1 MIFYVPRELNK
12 DLMNTIVDG
21 FESFE
26 MTELNDM
33 IDSNLETLAGCEALT
48 EISSAIADFG
58 FDICGFEASN
68 NVGAES
74 RIRRAVKF
82 IKDIIFKIVN
92 YIKLYFNSYAKK
104 LKKIKEELKEL
115 KIAIQAAQE
124 LGEDLPAKVKSTYLH
139 WVDKFATRKD
149 EYFGRADVVF
159 KFLGNCGA
167 LKDYKI
173 VTKNK
178 SSNDVLSEAYTFIRE
193 LLYQLYYSSNGTDGD
208 LAGKGSI
215 KSLKTVTD
223 AYNELTTILKSD
235 QVVKTT
241 NPEII
246 KSLKEIGTKPF
257 EFLEDISKDVFTS
270 AKVHENSLATE
281 RDTVEILKL
290 YLKGTE
296 LLIEWLEY
304 SPRSLSENPVKVEL
318 ENKDEDI
325 TAYSKELL
333 SYTKDL
339 LAKFR
344 EFYGKTAKAAF
355 LHVKVFHR
363 DAINILEQ
371 IKSNNND

>member
-1 MIFYVPRELNK
+1 MFYVTREENK
-12 DLMNTIVDG
+12 ELMNTIIDG

-26 MTELNDM
+26 MSELNDM
-33 IDSNLETLAGCEALT
+33 IDSNLETLAGCEALY
-48 EISSAIADFG
+48 EISEAIANFG
-58 FDICGFEASN
+58 FDIYGFEAN
-68 NVGAES
+68 GVGVES
-74 RIRRAVKF
+74 RVNRAIKF
-82 IKDIIFKIVN
+82 IKDLIFKIVN

-104 LKKIKEELKEL
+104 LKAIKSELRELKVALE
-115 KIAIQAAQE
+115 AALE
-124 LGEDLPAKVKSTYLH
+124 LGENLPAKVKAL
-139 WVDKFATRKD
+139 WVDWIDKSPRNQD
-149 EYFGRADVVF
+149 EYFGRTDVVF

-193 LLYQLYYSSNGTDGD
+193 LMYQLYYSSNGTDAD

-241 NPEII
+241 NKDII
-246 KSLKEIGTKPF
+246 KNLKEIGTKPF
-257 EFLEDISKDVFTS
+257 EFLEDITEKVFRS
-270 AKVHENSLATE
+270 AKVEKNLLPTD
-281 RDTVEILKL
+281 RDTIEILKK
-290 YLKGTE
+290 YLKSTE

-344 EFYGKTAKAAF
+344 EFYGKTAKSAF
-355 LHVKVFHR
+355 LHVKMFHR
-363 DAINILEQ
+363 NALYVLEQ

>member
-1 MIFYVPRELNK
+1 MFYVTREENK
-12 DLMNTIVDG
+12 ELMNTIIDG

-26 MTELNDM
+26 MSELNDM
-33 IDSNLETLAGCEALT
+33 IDSNLETLAGCEALH
-48 EISSAIADFG
+48 EISETIANFG
-58 FDICGFEASN
+58 FDIYGFEAN
-68 NVGAES
+68 GVGVES
-74 RIRRAVKF
+74 RVKRAIKF
-82 IKDIIFKIVN
+82 IKDLIFKIVN

-104 LKKIKEELKEL
+104 LKAIKTELRELKVALE
-115 KIAIQAAQE
+115 AALE
-124 LGEDLPAKVKSTYLH
+124 LGEDLPAKVKAL
-139 WVDKFATRKD
+139 WVDWIDKHPSNQD
-149 EYFGRADVVF
+149 EYFGRTDVVF

-178 SSNDVLSEAYTFIRE
+178 NSNDVLSEAYTFIRE
-193 LLYQLYYSSNGTDGD
+193 LMYQLYYSSNGTDAD

-246 KSLKEIGTKPF
+246 KNLKEIGTKPF
-257 EFLEDISKDVFTS
+257 EFLEDISFKVFVS
-270 AKVHENSLATE
+270 AKVEKTSLPTD
-281 RDTVEILKL
+281 RDTIEILKK
-290 YLKGTE
+290 YLKSTE

-325 TAYSKELL
+325 TAYSK
-333 SYTKDL
+333 DL

-344 EFYGKTAKAAF
+344 EFYGKTAKSAF
-355 LHVKVFHR
+355 LHVKMFHR
-363 DAINILEQ
+363 NALYVLEQ

>member
-1 MIFYVPRELNK
+1 MFYVTREENK
-12 DLMNTIVDG
+12 ELMNTIIDG

-26 MTELNDM
+26 MSELNDM
-33 IDSNLETLAGCEALT
+33 IDSNLETLAGCEALH
-48 EISSAIADFG
+48 EISEAIANFG
-58 FDICGFEASN
+58 FDIYGFEAN
-68 NVGAES
+68 GVGVES
-74 RIRRAVKF
+74 RIRKAVKF
-82 IKDIIFKIVN
+82 IKDLIFKIVN

-104 LKKIKEELKEL
+104 LKAIKTELRELKVALE
-115 KIAIQAAQE
+115 AALE
-124 LGEDLPAKVKSTYLH
+124 LGEDLPAKVKAL
-139 WVDKFATRKD
+139 WVDWIDKHPSNQD
-149 EYFGRADVVF
+149 EYFGRTDVVF

-193 LLYQLYYSSNGTDGD
+193 LMYQLYYSSNGTDAD

-246 KSLKEIGTKPF
+246 KNLKEIGTKPF
-257 EFLEDISKDVFTS
+257 EFLEDISFKVFAS
-270 AKVHENSLATE
+270 AKVEKTSLPTD
-281 RDTVEILKL
+281 RNTIEILKK
-290 YLKGTE
+290 YLKSTE

-355 LHVKVFHR
+355 LHVKMFHR
-363 DAINILEQ
+363 DAINVLEQ

>member
-1 MIFYVPRELNK
+1 MFYVTREENK
-12 DLMNTIVDG
+12 ELMNTIIDG

-26 MTELNDM
+26 MSELNDM
-33 IDSNLETLAGCEALT
+33 IDSNLETLAGCEALH
-48 EISSAIADFG
+48 EISEAIANFG
-58 FDICGFEASN
+58 FDIYGFEAN
-68 NVGAES
+68 GVGAES
-74 RIRRAVKF
+74 RIRKAVKF
-82 IKDIIFKIVN
+82 IKDLIFKIVN

-104 LKKIKEELKEL
+104 LKAIKTELRELKVALE
-115 KIAIQAAQE
+115 AALE
-124 LGEDLPAKVKSTYLH
+124 LGEDLPAKVKAL
-139 WVDKFATRKD
+139 WVDWIDKHPSNQD
-149 EYFGRADVVF
+149 EYFGRTDVVF

-193 LLYQLYYSSNGTDGD
+193 LMYQLYYSSNGTDAD

-246 KSLKEIGTKPF
+246 KNLKEIGTKPF
-257 EFLEDISKDVFTS
+257 EFLEDISFKVFAS
-270 AKVHENSLATE
+270 AKVEKTSLPTD
-281 RDTVEILKL
+281 RNTIEILKK
-290 YLKGTE
+290 YLKSTE

-333 SYTKDL
+333 GYTKDL

-363 DAINILEQ
+363 DAINVLEQ

>member
-1 MIFYVPRELNK
+1 MFYVTREENK
-12 DLMNTIVDG
+12 ELMNTIIDG

-26 MTELNDM
+26 MSELNDM
-33 IDSNLETLAGCEALT
+33 IDSNLETLAGCEAFH
-48 EISSAIADFG
+48 EISEAIANFG
-58 FDICGFEASN
+58 FDIYGFEAN
-68 NVGAES
+68 GVGTEG
-74 RIRRAVKF
+74 RIKKAIKF
-82 IKDIIFKIVN
+82 IKDLIFKIVN

-104 LKKIKEELKEL
+104 LKAIKSELKEL
-115 KIAIQAAQE
+115 KVAIQAAVE
-124 LGEDLPAKVKSTYLH
+124 LGEDLPTKVKAVWAN
-139 WVDKFATRKD
+139 WVVKNPSNQD
-149 EYFGRADVVF
+149 EYFGRTDVVF

-193 LLYQLYYSSNGTDGD
+193 LMYQLYYSSNGTDAD
-208 LAGKGSI
+208 LTGKGSI

-241 NPEII
+241 NPDII

-257 EFLEDISKDVFTS
+257 EFLEDITEKVFTS
-270 AKVHENSLATE
+270 AEVEKTSLPTDY
-281 RDTVEILKL
+281 DTIKILKL
-290 YLKGTE
+290 YLKATE
-296 LLIEWLEY
+296 LLIEWLDY

-333 SYTKDL
+333 GYTKDL

-344 EFYGKTAKAAF
+344 EFYGKTAKSAF
-355 LHVKVFHR
+355 LHVKMFHR
-363 DAINILEQ
+363 NAVYVLEQ

>member
-1 MIFYVPRELNK
+1 MFYVTREENK
-12 DLMNTIVDG
+12 ELMNTIIDG

-26 MTELNDM
+26 MSELNDM
-33 IDSNLETLAGCEALT
+33 IDSNLETLAGCEALH
-48 EISSAIADFG
+48 EISEAIANFG
-58 FDICGFEASN
+58 FDIYGFEAN
-68 NVGAES
+68 GVGVES
-74 RIRRAVKF
+74 RIRKAVKF
-82 IKDIIFKIVN
+82 IKDLIFKIVN

-104 LKKIKEELKEL
+104 LKAIKTELRELKVALE
-115 KIAIQAAQE
+115 AALE
-124 LGEDLPAKVKSTYLH
+124 LGEDLPAKVKAL
-139 WVDKFATRKD
+139 WVDWIDKHPSNQD
-149 EYFGRADVVF
+149 EYFGRTDVVF

-193 LLYQLYYSSNGTDGD
+193 LMYQLYYSSNGTDAD

-246 KSLKEIGTKPF
+246 KNLKEIGTKPF
-257 EFLEDISKDVFTS
+257 EFLEDISFKVFAS
-270 AKVHENSLATE
+270 AKVEKTSLPTD
-281 RDTVEILKL
+281 RDTIEILKK
-290 YLKGTE
+290 YLKSTE

-344 EFYGKTAKAAF
+344 EFYGKTAKSAF
-355 LHVKVFHR
+355 LHVKMFHR
-363 DAINILEQ
+363 NALYVLEQ

>member
-1 MIFYVPRELNK
+1 MFYVTREENK
-12 DLMNTIVDG
+12 ELMNTIIDG

-26 MTELNDM
+26 MSELNDM
-33 IDSNLETLAGCEALT
+33 IDSNLETLAGCEALH
-48 EISSAIADFG
+48 EISEAIANFG
-58 FDICGFEASN
+58 FDIYGFEAN
-68 NVGAES
+68 GVGVES
-74 RIRRAVKF
+74 RVKRAVKF
-82 IKDIIFKIVN
+82 IKDLIFKIVN

-104 LKKIKEELKEL
+104 LKAIKTELRELKVALE
-115 KIAIQAAQE
+115 AALE
-124 LGEDLPAKVKSTYLH
+124 LGEDLPAKVKSL
-139 WVDKFATRKD
+139 WINWIDKSATNKD
-149 EYFGRADVVF
+149 EYFRRTDVVF

-193 LLYQLYYSSNGTDGD
+193 LMHQLYYSSNGTDGD

-257 EFLEDISKDVFTS
+257 EFLEDISKDVFTT
-270 AKVHENSLATE
+270 AKVHEKSLATE
-281 RDTVEILKL
+281 HNTVEILRK
-290 YLKGTE
+290 YLKSTE
-296 LLIEWLEY
+296 LLIEWLDY

-333 SYTKDL
+333 GYTKDL

-363 DAINILEQ
+363 DAINVLEQ

>member
-1 MIFYVPRELNK
+1 MFYVTREENK
-12 DLMNTIVDG
+12 ELMNTIIDG

-26 MTELNDM
+26 MSELNDM
-33 IDSNLETLAGCEALT
+33 IDSNLETLAGCEALH
-48 EISSAIADFG
+48 EISEAIANFG
-58 FDICGFEASN
+58 FDIYGFEAN
-68 NVGAES
+68 GVGVES
-74 RIRRAVKF
+74 RIRKAVKF
-82 IKDIIFKIVN
+82 IKDLIFKIVN

-104 LKKIKEELKEL
+104 LKAIKTELRELKVALE
-115 KIAIQAAQE
+115 AALE
-124 LGEDLPAKVKSTYLH
+124 LGEDLPAKVKSL
-139 WVDKFATRKD
+139 WVDWIDKHPSKQD
-149 EYFGRADVVF
+149 EYFGRTDVVF

-193 LLYQLYYSSNGTDGD
+193 LMYQLYYSSNGTDAD

-246 KSLKEIGTKPF
+246 KNLKEIGTKPF
-257 EFLEDISKDVFTS
+257 EFLEDISFKVFAS
-270 AKVHENSLATE
+270 AKVEKTSLPT
-281 RDTVEILKL
+281 DHNTIEILRK
-290 YLKGTE
+290 YLKSTE

-333 SYTKDL
+333 GYTKDL

-344 EFYGKTAKAAF
+344 EFYGKTAKSAF
-355 LHVKVFHR
+355 LHVKMFHR
-363 DAINILEQ
+363 NALYVLEQ

>member
-1 MIFYVPRELNK
+1 MFYVTREENK
-12 DLMNTIVDG
+12 ELMNTIIDG

-26 MTELNDM
+26 MSELNDM
-33 IDSNLETLAGCEALT
+33 IDSNLETLAGCEALH
-48 EISSAIADFG
+48 EISEAIANFG
-58 FDICGFEASN
+58 FDIYGFEVN
-68 NVGAES
+68 GVGVES
-74 RIRRAVKF
+74 RIRKAVKF
-82 IKDIIFKIVN
+82 IKDLIFKIVN

-104 LKKIKEELKEL
+104 LKAIKTELRELKVALE
-115 KIAIQAAQE
+115 AALE
-124 LGEDLPAKVKSTYLH
+124 LGEDLPAKVKSL
-139 WVDKFATRKD
+139 WINWIDKSATNKD
-149 EYFGRADVVF
+149 EYFRRTDDVF

-193 LLYQLYYSSNGTDGD
+193 LMYQLYYSSNGTDGD

-246 KSLKEIGTKPF
+246 KNLKEIGTKPF
-257 EFLEDISKDVFTS
+257 EFLEDISFKVFAS
-270 AKVHENSLATE
+270 AKVEKTSLPT
-281 RDTVEILKL
+281 DHNTIEILKK
-290 YLKGTE
+290 YLKSTE

-333 SYTKDL
+333 GYTKDL

-363 DAINILEQ
+363 DAINVLEQ

>member
-1 MIFYVPRELNK
+1 MFYVTRELNK

-26 MTELNDM
+26 MTELSDM

-74 RIRRAVKF
+74 RIKRAVKF

-115 KIAIQAAQE
+115 KIAIQVAQE
-124 LGEDLPAKVKSTYLH
+124 LGEDLPAKVKSTWLH
-139 WVDKFATRKD
+139 WVDKSASNKD
-149 EYFGRADVVF
+149 EYFRRTDVVF

-241 NPEII
+241 NPDII

-257 EFLEDISKDVFTS
+257 EFLEDISKNVFTT
-270 AKVHENSLATE
+270 AKVDERSLATE
-281 RDTVEILKL
+281 HGTVEILKL

-296 LLIEWLEY
+296 LLIEWLDY

-333 SYTKDL
+333 SYTKEL

>member
-1 MIFYVPRELNK
+1 MFYVTREENK
-12 DLMNTIVDG
+12 ELMNTIIDG

-26 MTELNDM
+26 MSELNDM
-33 IDSNLETLAGCEALT
+33 IDSNLETLAGCEALH
-48 EISSAIADFG
+48 EISEAIANFG
-58 FDICGFEASN
+58 FDIYGFEAN
-68 NVGAES
+68 GVGAES
-74 RIRRAVKF
+74 RIRKAVKF
-82 IKDIIFKIVN
+82 IKDLIFKIVN

-104 LKKIKEELKEL
+104 LKAIKTELRELKVALE
-115 KIAIQAAQE
+115 AALE
-124 LGEDLPAKVKSTYLH
+124 LGEDLPAKVKAL
-139 WVDKFATRKD
+139 WVDWIDKHPSNQD
-149 EYFGRADVVF
+149 EYFGRTDVVF

-193 LLYQLYYSSNGTDGD
+193 LMYQLYYSSNGTDAD
-208 LAGKGSI
+208 LAVKVSI

-246 KSLKEIGTKPF
+246 KNLKEIGTKPF
-257 EFLEDISKDVFTS
+257 EFLEDISFKVFAS
-270 AKVHENSLATE
+270 AKVEKTSLPTD
-281 RDTVEILKL
+281 RNTIEILKK
-290 YLKGTE
+290 YLKSTE

-333 SYTKDL
+333 GYTKDL

-363 DAINILEQ
+363 DAINVLEQ